1 VYRVVLWPND
11 ESLYTDLRNWDR
23 REECNWSD
31 DEVARVEA
39 GVLVSSFSPAVRLL
53 DVSWPALMPPFFRH

>member
-1 VYRVVLWPND
+1 MLWPND

-39 GVLVSSFSPAVRLL
+39 GVLVSSFSPAVRLP
-53 DVSWPALMPPFFRH
+53 DVSWPR